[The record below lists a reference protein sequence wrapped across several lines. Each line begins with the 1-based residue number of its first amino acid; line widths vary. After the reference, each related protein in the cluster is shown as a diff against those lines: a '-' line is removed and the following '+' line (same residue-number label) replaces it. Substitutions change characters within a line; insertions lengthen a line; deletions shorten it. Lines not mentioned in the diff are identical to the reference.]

1 MFPYLALHNTLTVPY
16 LPSLELCQ
24 LPRSPNLPYQSL
36 STLPLTLS
44 SLSKSMPTLAHSL
57 SFSLS
62 ISLNSF
68 ARLRFPSRSL
78 STISRSRYLY
88 DAKLVAV
95 ATKSWWLSYVVIAA
109 FAVVVC
115 CLLVVLRCCCRCRCR
130 CCSFIC
136 SSLAQVIFMMQ
147 SRWLEPPNLDDYRM
161 SLLFVV
167 CSLFFGVVVAVVRLF
182 VRPLNPCQL
191 SLAHLTFPTQSW
203 WL

>member
-1 MFPYLALHNTLTVPY
+1 MYEYPFFCRLTKTFLNDDAPPHHLRALSPLNPCQLSRSSYIYYLNLCQLSRSPQFSLIISVETLTHLMFPYLALHNTLTVPY

-95 ATKSWWLSYVVIAA
+95 ATKS
-109 FAVVVC
+109 
-115 CLLVVLRCCCRCRCR
+115 
-130 CCSFIC
+130 
-136 SSLAQVIFMMQ
+136 
-147 SRWLEPPNLDDYRM
+147 
-161 SLLFVV
+161 
-167 CSLFFGVVVAVVRLF
+167 
-182 VRPLNPCQL
+182 
-191 SLAHLTFPTQSW
+191 
-203 WL
+203 